1 MIFSALEANICC
13 LPYNSVDKLPL
24 IAYFHTHTFTHI
36 HTLSLLLY
44 GIKLLER
51 ITQS

>member
-1 MIFSALEANICC
+1 MIFSALEAYIYC
-13 LPYNSVDKLPL
+13 LPYKSVDRLPL
-24 IAYFHTHTFTHI
+24 TAYFHTHTFTHI